1 MYLDH
6 SVFEAHHPDS
16 EPESDDDTEMPSDED
31 TVTETTDDTEPQDV
45 GEERLDEADEGL
57 YFDDYVHDVGL
68 MSVNI
73 GIIFLLVIV
82 VHRHSLAFTSCSRL
96 IQFELVHW
104 IFTRSAT

>member
-57 YFDDYVHDVGL
+57 YFDD
-68 MSVNI
+68 
-73 GIIFLLVIV
+73 
-82 VHRHSLAFTSCSRL
+82 
-96 IQFELVHW
+96 
-104 IFTRSAT
+104 